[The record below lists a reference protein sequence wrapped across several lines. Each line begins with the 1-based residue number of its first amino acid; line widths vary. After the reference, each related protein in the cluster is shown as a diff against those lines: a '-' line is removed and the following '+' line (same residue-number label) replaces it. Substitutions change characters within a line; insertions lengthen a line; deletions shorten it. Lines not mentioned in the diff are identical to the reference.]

1 MLDDVSWFREIE
13 TCKVKGPDGYLYE
26 PVWINPVDAAS
37 RDLKNG
43 DVVKMYN
50 ERGIVLGGAY
60 ITERI
65 MPGVVNIPQGAW
77 YDPDEKGIDRGGCS
91 NMLTKDAKSPGGAFC
106 TNTTLV
112 QVEKWLEN
120 EPGENEN

>member
-1 MLDDVSWFREIE
+1 
-13 TCKVKGPDGYLYE
+13 
-26 PVWINPVDAAS
+26 
-37 RDLKNG
+37 
-43 DVVKMYN
+43 
-50 ERGIVLGGAY
+50 
-60 ITERI
+60 

-112 QVEKWLEN
+112 QVEKWLED
-120 EPGENEN
+120 EPGDNKN